1 MRKAIVIIGLCVA
14 AMEQAAAQTNQIVT
28 NAPVKVALVVSKPQP
43 FVMPDTIATRSGKM
57 YQGVKLQTVSSSEI
71 IISYSD
77 DEGVMQLENIKLADL
92 PDDLQKHFGYDPKK
106 AALEETKEQEQ
117 QKLWSSHAKLTPD
130 QQRWYDYNE
139 NIKAQKEE
147 EKREQIQAQMARQQW
162 EDSLKERQVEA
173 QEAAAAAALIQA
185 QNPSQINIIQQQQQ
199 QQQQQ

>member
-1 MRKAIVIIGLCVA
+1 MTYKNI
-14 AMEQAAAQTNQIVT
+14 
-28 NAPVKVALVVSKPQP
+28 S
-43 FVMPDTIATRSGKM
+43 DT
-57 YQGVKLQTVSSSEI
+57 
-71 IISYSD
+71 
-77 DEGVMQLENIKLADL
+77 
-92 PDDLQKHFGYDPKK
+92 DPKK

-117 QKLWSSHAKLTPD
+117 QKLLSSHAKLTPD

-185 QNPSQINIIQQQQQ
+185 QNPSQIEHYTTTAATATAAIIIFSCALICD
-199 QQQQQ
+199 

>member
-1 MRKAIVIIGLCVA
+1 MDERRTCRQRLYYIDNGG
-14 AMEQAAAQTNQIVT
+14 
-28 NAPVKVALVVSKPQP
+28 
-43 FVMPDTIATRSGKM
+43 IATRSGKM

-92 PDDLQKHFGYDPKK
+92 PDDSQKHFGYDPKK

-117 QKLWSSHAKLTPD
+117 QKLLSSHAKLTPD